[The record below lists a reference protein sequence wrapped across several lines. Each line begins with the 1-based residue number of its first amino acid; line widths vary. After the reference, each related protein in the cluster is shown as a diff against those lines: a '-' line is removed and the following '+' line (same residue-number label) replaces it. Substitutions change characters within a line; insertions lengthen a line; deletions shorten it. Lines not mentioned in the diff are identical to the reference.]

1 MGLSSALATAM
12 SGLRANQ
19 AALAITSGN
28 IANAQTPG
36 YIAETA
42 NQTELSAGTGGTTV
56 QVAGASRDLD
66 VFIQK
71 QLRTET
77 GGAGFANQNSNI
89 LGQLQSLYGT
99 PGGTGTLESAL
110 NTFTTALQGLSTSS
124 SGLSAQTTAL
134 GAAQTL
140 AQTLNSTSQGIQ
152 TLRSNVE
159 QDIGSSVTQANTDLN
174 QIAAINQ
181 QLQGLSATDPS
192 AATLED
198 QRDNAIND
206 LSGLMDVNAT
216 TNSAN
221 QTSILTNTGVQLVS
235 GTQASQFSFTS
246 AGTLSPTDLYSSNP
260 AQNGVGSLTV
270 KLPNGANIDV
280 ISNNVIS
287 SGRIAADIQL
297 RDQTLVQA
305 QNQVDQFAATL
316 SSSLSDI
323 TTQGTAVTPTASTSG
338 FGVDLSNVQPGNT
351 INLTYTNASGV
362 QQQVQIVAVDD
373 PKALPLPSP
382 SGASPQVVGIDF
394 SGVTSTSGIGSVVS
408 QLNAAL
414 GQTHLQFSTP
424 ASPAGNETLQVA
436 TNPADNVTVN
446 SVSTTTTVTGLTSG
460 NPQLPFFTDSGSPYT
475 GAITGSGSETT
486 GLAER
491 IEVNP
496 ALLAAPAD
504 VNVFSTNPPTAAGD
518 TTRPNFLFSQLTS
531 ATFTY
536 SPNTGLGSAT
546 APFTGTI
553 GNYLQQFLSQQANT
567 ASSATQ
573 LQQGQSVV
581 VSTLQQKFN
590 STSQVS
596 IDNEMSNLIA
606 LQNSYAANAH
616 VMTVVQTMM
625 QTLLQAQ
632 T

>member
-36 YIAETA
+36 YVAETA
-42 NQTELSAGTGGTTV
+42 NQSELSAGTGGTTV
-56 QVAGASRDLD
+56 QVNGATRDLD
-66 VFIQK
+66 VFIQN

-77 GGAGFANQNSNI
+77 GGAGFADQTSNI

-99 PGGTGTLESAL
+99 PGGTGTLETAL
-110 NTFTTALQGLSTSS
+110 NSFTTALQGLSTSS
-124 SGLSAQTTAL
+124 SGLSAQSTAL

-140 AQTLNSTSQGIQ
+140 AQQLNVTSQGIQ

-159 QDIGSSVTQANTDLN
+159 QDIGSSVTQANTDLT

-181 QLQGLSATDPS
+181 QLQGLSANDPS

-206 LSGLMDVNAT
+206 LSKLMDVNAV
-216 TNSAN
+216 TNGAN
-221 QTSILTNTGVQLVS
+221 QVSILTNTGIQLVS

-246 AGTLSPTDLYSSNP
+246 AGTLSPTSLYSSNP
-260 AQNGVGSLTV
+260 AQSGVGSLTV
-270 KLPNGANIDV
+270 KLPNGASIDV
-280 ISNNVIS
+280 VANKVIS
-287 SGRIAADIQL
+287 SGRIAADLQL

-305 QNQVDQFAATL
+305 QNQVDQLAATL
-316 SSSLSDI
+316 SSSLSDQ
-323 TTQGTAVTPTASTSG
+323 TTQGTAVTPSASLSG
-338 FGVDLSNVQPGNT
+338 FTLDLSNLQAGNS
-351 INLTYTNASGV
+351 INLTYTNSAGQ
-362 QQQVQIVAVDD
+362 QQQVRIVAVTD
-373 PKALPLPSP
+373 PSALPLPSP
-382 SGASPQVVGIDF
+382 SGASPQVVGINI
-394 SGVTSTSGIGSVVS
+394 SGGLGSSGINSIAS
-408 QLNAAL
+408 QLTTAL
-414 GQTHLQFSTP
+414 GQTHLQFSN
-424 ASPAGNETLQVA
+424 SSGLLQVVA
-436 TNPADNVTVN
+436 SSTDNVTVN
-446 SVSTTTTVTGLTSG
+446 SASTTTTVTGLTSG
-460 NPQLPFFTDSGSPYT
+460 SAQLPLFTDAGSPYT
-475 GAITGSGSETT
+475 GAITGSGSEMT

-496 ALLAAPAD
+496 ALLANPAD
-504 VNVFSTNPPTAAGD
+504 LSVYSTNPPTAAGD
-518 TTRPNFLFSQLTS
+518 TTRPNFLYSQLTS

-536 SPNTGLGSAT
+536 STQTGLGSKT

-567 ASSATQ
+567 ASTATQ

-625 QTLLQAQ
+625 QSLLQAQ
-632 T
+632 V

>member
-42 NQTELSAGTGGTTV
+42 NQTELSAGTGGATV

-66 VFIQK
+66 VFIQN

-77 GGAGFANQNSNI
+77 GGAGFANQTSNI

-140 AQTLNSTSQGIQ
+140 AQTLNTTSQGIQ

-181 QLQGLSATDPS
+181 QLQGLSANDPS

-198 QRDNAIND
+198 QRDDAIND
-206 LSGLMDVNAT
+206 LSNLVDVNAT

-221 QTSILTNTGVQLVS
+221 QVSILTNTGVQLVS

-246 AGTLSPTDLYSSNP
+246 AGTLSPTSLYSSNP
-260 AQNGVGSLTV
+260 ADNGVGSLTV

-305 QNQVDQFAATL
+305 QNQVDQLAATL
-316 SSSLSDI
+316 SSSLSDL
-323 TTQGTAVTPTASTSG
+323 TTQGTAVNPSASLSG
-338 FGVDLSNVQPGNT
+338 FTLDLSNVQPGNS
-351 INLTYTNASGV
+351 INLTYTNSAG
-362 QQQVQIVAVDD
+362 QQQAVQIVAVNDSSV
-373 PKALPLPSP
+373 LPLPSP
-382 SGASPQVVGIDF
+382 SGVSPQVIGVDL
-394 SGVTSTSGIGSVVS
+394 SGSASIAA
-408 QLNAAL
+408 QLTAAL
-414 GQTHLQFSTP
+414 GQTHLQFSQT
-424 ASPAGNETLQVA
+424 GNTLQVV
-436 TNPADNVTVN
+436 TNSADNVTVN
-446 SVSTTTTVTGLTSG
+446 SASTTTTVTGLTSG

-475 GAITGSGSETT
+475 GAITGSGSEVT

-518 TTRPNFLFSQLTS
+518 TTRPNFLYSQLTS

-590 STSQVS
+590 STSEVS
-596 IDNEMSNLIA
+596 IDNEMSSLIA

>member
-36 YIAETA
+36 YVAETA
-42 NQTELSAGTGGTTV
+42 NQLELSTGTGGTTV
-56 QVAGASRDLD
+56 QVNGATRDLD
-66 VFIQK
+66 LFVQK

-77 GGAGFANQNSNI
+77 GGEGFADQTSNI

-99 PGGTGTLESAL
+99 PGGTGTLETALNSFTSAL
-110 NTFTTALQGLSTSS
+110 QALSTNS
-124 SGLSAQTTAL
+124 SGLSTETTAL

-140 AQTLNSTSQGIQ
+140 AQTLNTTSQGIQ

-159 QDIGSSVTQANTDLN
+159 QDIGSSVTEANTDLN
-174 QIAAINQ
+174 QIAAINA
-181 QLQGLSATDPS
+181 QLQGLSANDPS

-198 QRDNAIND
+198 QRDTAIND
-206 LSGLMDVNAT
+206 LSSLMDVNAVT
-216 TNSAN
+216 DNAN
-221 QTSILTNTGVQLVS
+221 QTSIYTNSGVQLVS
-235 GTQASQFSFTS
+235 NSQASQFSFTS
-246 AGTLSPTDLYSSNP
+246 AGTLSPTSLYSANP

-270 KLPNGANIDV
+270 KLPNGSNIDV
-280 ISNNVIS
+280 VANHVIS
-287 SGRIAADIQL
+287 SGRIAADLQL

-305 QNQVDQFAATL
+305 QTQVDQLAATL
-316 SSSLSDI
+316 SSSLSDL
-323 TTQGTAVTPTASTSG
+323 TTQGTAVSSGSQSG
-338 FGVDLSNVQPGNT
+338 FSLDLTNVQPGNS
-351 INLTYTNASGV
+351 INLTYTNNATG
-362 QQQVQIVAVDD
+362 QQQQLQIVAVTD
-373 PKALPLPSP
+373 PSALPLPNP
-382 SGASPQVVGIDF
+382 AGASPQVLGINF
-394 SGVTSTSGIGSVVS
+394 SGGISSVVS

-414 GQTHLQFSTP
+414 GSKDLQFSNP
-424 ASPAGNETLQVA
+424 SGNTLQV
-436 TNPADNVTVN
+436 TNGFTSGATVN
-446 SVSTTTTVTGLTSG
+446 AASTTTTTSSLTSG
-460 NPQLPFFTDSGSPYT
+460 NPQLPLFVDAGSTYT
-475 GAITGSGSETT
+475 GAVTGSGSELT
-486 GLAER
+486 GFAGR
-491 IEVNP
+491 ITVNP
-496 ALLAAPAD
+496 ALLANPA
-504 VNVFSTNPPTAAGD
+504 NLTVFSNSPTTPAGD
-518 TTRPNFLFSQLTS
+518 TTRSNFLYSQLTS
-531 ATFTY
+531 STFTY
-536 SPNTGLGSAT
+536 SPQTGLGSTT

-567 ASSATQ
+567 ATSATQ

-590 STSQVS
+590 STSEVS

-616 VMTVVQTMM
+616 VMTVVQSMM